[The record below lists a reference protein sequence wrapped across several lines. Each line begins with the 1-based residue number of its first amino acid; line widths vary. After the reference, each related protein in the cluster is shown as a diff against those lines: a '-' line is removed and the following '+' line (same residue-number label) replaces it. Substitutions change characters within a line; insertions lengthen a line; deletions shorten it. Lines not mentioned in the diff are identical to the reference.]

1 MIRALFLL
9 LLLGI
14 GLGAGWL
21 GFSIYRVKSD
31 KRLVPVERMLN
42 RLESYVA
49 NPKVFPKLAARIGST
64 LDAQIGRCEYMT
76 LPEQEGL
83 AAPPRPI
90 LDRIFPFSQAI
101 TLSDAGA
108 LCQFNNYGEPFM
120 MMPLPKADIF
130 LERRPG
136 RAPRFEYKE
145 GFLWISSN
153 KFHLEWDVPG
163 VRIQVTSPSPTV
175 MSISRTS
182 MLTVT
187 IQSGVLD
194 LEPMRE
200 ISNAPIEPVLVI
212 TTIQGELRSGGK
224 PIAALGESITLLP
237 SGFTNKTKPA
247 AVLPLPIATST
258 FTSAATAAL
267 PTASTTTTSTA
278 TSTQAVPAPAPAP
291 QK

>member
-14 GLGAGWL
+14 CLGAGWL
-21 GFSIYRVKSD
+21 GFSIYRVKND
-31 KRLVPVERMLN
+31 KRLMPVERMLN
-42 RLESYVA
+42 RLEGYVA

-76 LPEQEGL
+76 LPEQDGL

-90 LDRIFPFSQAI
+90 LDRIFPFSQVVN
-101 TLSDAGA
+101 LSDAGV

-120 MMPLPKADIF
+120 MMPLPKTDIF

-136 RAPRFEYKE
+136 RAPRFEFKD
-145 GFLWISSN
+145 GLLWISSN

-163 VRIQVTSPSPTV
+163 MRIQITSPVPTV
-175 MSISRTS
+175 VSISRTT
-182 MLTVT
+182 MLTIN
-187 IQSGVLD
+187 IQSGILD

-200 ISNAPIEPVLVI
+200 ISNAPIEPVLVS
-212 TTIQGELRSGGK
+212 TTEKSELRSGGK
-224 PIAALGESITLLP
+224 PIAKMGQSITLLP
-237 SGFTNKTKPA
+237 TGFTNKTNPA
-247 AVLPLPIATST
+247 GAPPA
-258 FTSAATAAL
+258 
-267 PTASTTTTSTA
+267 TTTA
-278 TSTQAVPAPAPAP
+278 TTTQAAPAPPPPPAPAT